1 MKKIL
6 LFTLLLSVG
15 ALQAQTVIRKDGGT
29 TTAPQ
34 TRGYVDQS
42 LLGSGNLILGV
53 AFNFYLLEEFDP
65 MGTYDYESALILAP
79 EVSAEYGL
87 GWDFFKFKAVA
98 GPGWDGL
105 YGEGLNAFHAG
116 LGARVDWQG
125 IRYSSVG
132 FQVMKEFFM
141 GAAPAN
147 GWSFCV
153 TQTTDMFNG
162 ISAEFY
168 AGMGLVNVQD
178 WEDAYLLKFG
188 GQLNFGGY

>member
-65 MGTYDYESALILAP
+65 MGIYDYESH
-79 EVSAEYGL
+79 
-87 GWDFFKFKAVA
+87 W
-98 GPGWDGL
+98 
-105 YGEGLNAFHAG
+105 
-116 LGARVDWQG
+116 RR
-125 IRYSSVG
+125 IRHCS
-132 FQVMKEFFM
+132 KR
-141 GAAPAN
+141 N
-147 GWSFCV
+147 
-153 TQTTDMFNG
+153 
-162 ISAEFY
+162 
-168 AGMGLVNVQD
+168 
-178 WEDAYLLKFG
+178 
-188 GQLNFGGY
+188 